1 MRIDGLPLPRAGT
14 EARSSPADQLP
25 QRSWQDHGVLRAQG
39 GAGGDPRGR
48 RRVADAAAA
57 PARTGRADQG
67 ASPAARQGEPRGMI
81 AWLLAFLALVGV
93 NWVPPRD
100 VAGLSRWGWSAPSSG
115 PRDHAGEQ
123 PANAATPLQRDG
135 VGARFLE
142 HGGALQRPA
151 LGPLYRGRPL
161 LVTAV
166 PGDSC
171 CRRAPDGR
179 ARRKRNAR
187 AGALAL
193 AVTTGA

>member
-1 MRIDGLPLPRAGT
+1 
-14 EARSSPADQLP
+14 
-25 QRSWQDHGVLRAQG
+25 
-39 GAGGDPRGR
+39 
-48 RRVADAAAA
+48 
-57 PARTGRADQG
+57 
-67 ASPAARQGEPRGMI
+67 MI

-151 LGPLYRGRPL
+151 LGPLCWGRPL

-187 AGALAL
+187 AGAHAWAAPYDAL
-193 AVTTGA
+193 ASAVRTVADVVGFQESSTSRRLRPSLGRTSSWHALGSGANTDERYPPRRMSALIRKRVILDVPAAAS